1 MVKHFKQG
9 FTLIEILIA
18 VAIVGILAM
27 IAYPSYT
34 QYVIKTNRVD
44 AQSKMMEISQKLM
57 QYKAANGN
65 FTGATITDNNIY
77 GSTNFPQTGDTTY
90 TFTLNVSDAHSWTL
104 TAKPESSSIQ
114 DGNGNIVLNHEGQKC
129 WTKGITC
136 TVSATSNWD

>member
-90 TFTLNVSDAHSWTL
+90 TFTLDVSDAHSWTL
-104 TAKPESSSIQ
+104 TAEPES
-114 DGNGNIVLNHEGQKC
+114 
-129 WTKGITC
+129 
-136 TVSATSNWD
+136 